1 MATTSRTGSKNGT
14 NRNPTREERQKQIVD
29 AAAEIF
35 CRQGY
40 EQTSTQEIAEAVG
53 MLKGSLYHYIASK
66 EDILHAIVSDVHRG
80 TELSIDR
87 VRSLEGTPLM
97 RIRAFVIAHILH
109 NVARLVKMAVFFQD
123 FRSLSEVRQREIVA
137 ERDRY
142 DRFFRDLIREG
153 QEAAMI
159 CPDIHVDV
167 VGFGILGLS
176 NWIYQWYNPRGPV
189 SPEQLADAYAD
200 FVLEGL
206 ACDPATHRPGHRTGL
221 GALSLAA
228 LAALQLPDL
237 GTPREPLAET
247 KQT

>member
-1 MATTSRTGSKNGT
+1 MATTSQTRSKDDAG
-14 NRNPTREERQKQIVD
+14 RSATREERQRQIVD

-66 EDILHAIVSDVHRG
+66 EDILHAIVLDVHRG
-80 TELSIDR
+80 TALSIDR

-97 RIRAFVIAHILH
+97 RIRAFVVAHIVH

-123 FRSLSEVRQREIVA
+123 FRSLGEVRRREIVA
-137 ERDRY
+137 ERDTY
-142 DRFFRDLIREG
+142 DRFFRDLILEG
-153 QEAAMI
+153 QEAGLI
-159 CPDIHVDV
+159 CPDVNADV

-176 NWIYQWYNPRGPV
+176 NWIYQWYDPAGRV

-228 LAALQLPDL
+228 LSALQLPDL
-237 GTPREPLAET
+237 HPAGRD
-247 KQT
+247 